1 MAKKTKKEEIAAPEI
16 TLGKKE
22 LASIA
27 KELNKVLGLD
37 PAIDLKGSQEEL
49 VEKINEAAALLVPE
63 DELTEK
69 TVDGLKTLGI
79 DLPIPEDEEPE
90 LEEDEDAPEDEE
102 EPEDDEDPEDEDAP
116 EDDAEPAPVKKPQ
129 KHPIPAPKK
138 KEDKAPSK
146 EKKDKDPAPAKKKAT
161 TIHRIG
167 CVSLILKDLKKKSIS
182 IPDLIDQADALYEQ
196 KGGKPNQNESK
207 TSVLKAL
214 IVLEYYG
221 VVVVEGDTVKVI

>member
-1 MAKKTKKEEIAAPEI
+1 MAKKVKKESEEKAIGLA
-16 TLGKKE
+16 KKD
-22 LASIA
+22 LVSIS
-27 KELNKVLGLD
+27 KELNKALGLN
-37 PAIDLKGSQEEL
+37 PAIDIKGTPEEL

-90 LEEDEDAPEDEE
+90 LEEDEDVPEDEE
-102 EPEDDEDPEDEDAP
+102 EPEDDEGPEDED
-116 EDDAEPAPVKKPQ
+116 EEPAPVKKPQ

-138 KEDKAPSK
+138 KEDKAPAK

-182 IPDLIDQADALYEQ
+182 IPDLIDQAGALYEQ

-207 TSVLKAL
+207 ASVLKAL

-221 VVVVEGDTVKVI
+221 VVAVEGDTVKVI

>member
-1 MAKKTKKEEIAAPEI
+1 MAKKVKKESEEKAIGLA
-16 TLGKKE
+16 KKD
-22 LASIA
+22 LVSIA
-27 KELNKVLGLD
+27 KELNKALGLN
-37 PAIDLKGSQEEL
+37 PAIDIKGTLEEL

-79 DLPIPEDEEPE
+79 DLPIPED
-90 LEEDEDAPEDEE
+90 
-102 EPEDDEDPEDEDAP
+102 DEDPEDEDAP
-116 EDDAEPAPVKKPQ
+116 EDEDEEPAPVKKPQ
-129 KHPIPAPKK
+129 KHPIPAPEK
-138 KEDKAPSK
+138 KEDKAPAK

-161 TIHRIG
+161 TIRRIG

-207 TSVLKAL
+207 ASVLKAL

-221 VVVVEGDTVKVI
+221 VVAVEGDTVKVI